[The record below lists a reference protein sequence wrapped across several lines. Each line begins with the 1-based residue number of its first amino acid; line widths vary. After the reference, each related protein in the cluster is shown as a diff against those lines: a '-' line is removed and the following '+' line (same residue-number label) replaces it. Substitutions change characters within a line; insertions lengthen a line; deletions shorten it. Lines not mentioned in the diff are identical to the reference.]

1 MAYVLLGN
9 PRERGLNVKNNPE
22 IPNGIKKMSVEKSW
36 AKQILATWLN
46 PPCKS

>member
-22 IPNGIKKMSVEKSW
+22 IPNGIKKISEKN
-36 AKQILATWLN
+36 LGLN
-46 PPCKS
+46 KYLPRG